1 MSGPRTIKLGGT
13 DAFVVVDLNGAEA
26 SSGPV
31 RRARKVLPGGV
42 RDLARSQTYTYA
54 ALGMRRGGASA
65 GINAADADRA
75 EAVAAFVEQA
85 AALVADG
92 TYLPDPA
99 KGVDE
104 ADLAPLRA
112 ADPRSRSGAFAA
124 ECEALSAAAAAEA
137 AIGLDGR
144 TAVIE
149 GAGVCGPALAA
160 ALAERGATVV
170 STDPETWSS
179 LQIDIRFA
187 LADAIAAS
195 GGALTWSS
203 APVDIV
209 FAGSKMG
216 AVNHGSAESLQA
228 RLLVPC
234 GRLPFTA
241 KALAVCRRRGIGALP
256 DFVTLAGSTIAAWSD
271 PETDA
276 DEVRS
281 AVAATVTELVA
292 ETADHPDGPFLAA
305 CYAAESFL
313 ATWQDELPFGRP
325 LAP

>member
-1 MSGPRTIKLGGT
+1 MSGPRTIKLSGT
-13 DAFVVVDLNGAEA
+13 DAFVVVDLDGAEA

-31 RRARKVLPGGV
+31 RQARKVLPGGV

-65 GINAADADRA
+65 GINAVDADRA

-112 ADPRSRSGAFAA
+112 ADPRGRSGAFAA
-124 ECEALSAAAAAEA
+124 ECEALSAVAAAEA

-144 TAVIE
+144 TAAIE
-149 GAGVCGPALAA
+149 GTGACGPALAA

-170 STDPETWSS
+170 ASS
-179 LQIDIRFA
+179 SESWA
-187 LADAIAAS
+187 
-195 GGALTWSS
+195 S

-216 AVNHGSAESLQA
+216 AVNHSSAESLQA

-241 KALAVCRRRGIGALP
+241 KALAVCRRRGIVALP

-271 PETDA
+271 PGTD
-276 DEVRS
+276 DEEVRS
-281 AVAATVTELVA
+281 AVSATVTELVA
-292 ETADHPDGPFLAA
+292 EAVNHPDGPFLAA
-305 CYAAESFL
+305 CYASESFL

>member
-1 MSGPRTIKLGGT
+1 MSGPRTIKLSGT
-13 DAFVVVDLNGAEA
+13 DAFVVVDLDGAEA

-31 RRARKVLPGGV
+31 RQARKVLPGGV

-65 GINAADADRA
+65 GINAVDADRA

-124 ECEALSAAAAAEA
+124 ECEALSAVAAAEA

-149 GAGVCGPALAA
+149 GAGSCGPALAA
-160 ALAERGATVV
+160 ALAERGAAVV
-170 STDPETWSS
+170 ESS
-179 LQIDIRFA
+179 SESWA
-187 LADAIAAS
+187 
-195 GGALTWSS
+195 S

-234 GRLPFTA
+234 GKLPFTA
-241 KALAVCRRRGIGALP
+241 KALAVCRHRGVLALP

-271 PETDA
+271 PGA
-276 DEVRS
+276 DDEEVRS

-292 ETADHPDGPFLAA
+292 ETVSHPDGPFLAA

-313 ATWQDELPFGRP
+313 STWQDELPFGRP

>member
-1 MSGPRTIKLGGT
+1 MTGPRTVKLSGV
-13 DAFVVVDLNGAEA
+13 DAFVTVDLDGAEA

-65 GINAADADRA
+65 GINAVDAEGA

-85 AALVADG
+85 APLVADR

-99 KGVDE
+99 KGVEE

-112 ADPRSRSGAFAA
+112 ADPRGRAGAFLA

-144 TAVIE
+144 TAAIE
-149 GAGVCGPALAA
+149 GAGPCGPALAEA
-160 ALAERGATVV
+160 VAERGATVV
-170 STDPETWSS
+170 AASPETW
-179 LQIDIRFA
+179 A
-187 LADAIAAS
+187 E
-195 GGALTWSS
+195 
-203 APVDIV
+203 APVDVV

-216 AVNHGSAESLQA
+216 AVNHGAAESLQA

-241 KALAVCRRRGIGALP
+241 KALAVCRDRGVLALP

-271 PETDA
+271 PEATD

-281 AVAATVTELVA
+281 TVTATVTELT
-292 ETADHPDGPFLAA
+292 TATAGHPDGPFLAA
-305 CYAAESFL
+305 CYEAESFL

>member
-1 MSGPRTIKLGGT
+1 MSGPRTIKLSGT

-112 ADPRSRSGAFAA
+112 ADPRSRSGAFLA
-124 ECEALSAAAAAEA
+124 ECEALSAVAAAEA

-149 GAGVCGPALAA
+149 GTGSCGPALAA

-170 STDPETWSS
+170 ESS
-179 LQIDIRFA
+179 SESWA
-187 LADAIAAS
+187 
-195 GGALTWSS
+195 S

-234 GRLPFTA
+234 GKLPFTA

-271 PETDA
+271 PEADD

-292 ETADHPDGPFLAA
+292 ETANHPDGPFLAA

>member
-1 MSGPRTIKLGGT
+1 MTGPRTIKLSGT
-13 DAFVVVDLNGAEA
+13 DAFVVVDLDGAEA

-31 RRARKVLPGGV
+31 RQARKVLPGGV

-54 ALGMRRGGASA
+54 ALEMRRGGASA
-65 GINAADADRA
+65 GINAVDADRA

-85 AALVADG
+85 AALVADR

-112 ADPRSRSGAFAA
+112 ADPRSRSGAFLV
-124 ECEALSAAAAAEA
+124 ECEALSAAVAAEA
-137 AIGLDGR
+137 AVGLDRR
-144 TAVIE
+144 TAAIE
-149 GAGVCGPALAA
+149 GTGACGPALAA

-170 STDPETWSS
+170 ESS
-179 LQIDIRFA
+179 SESWA
-187 LADAIAAS
+187 
-195 GGALTWSS
+195 S

-271 PETDA
+271 PEADD

-281 AVAATVTELVA
+281 AVTATVTELTA

>member
-1 MSGPRTIKLGGT
+1 MSGPRTVKLSGV
-13 DAFVVVDLNGAEA
+13 DAFVVVDLDGAEA

-54 ALGMRRGGASA
+54 VLGMRRGGASA
-65 GINAADADRA
+65 GINAVDADRA
-75 EAVAAFVEQA
+75 EAVAAFAEQA
-85 AALVADG
+85 APLVADC

-99 KGVDE
+99 KGINE

-112 ADPRSRSGAFAA
+112 ADPRGRSGAFLA
-124 ECEALSAAAAAEA
+124 ECEAWSAVAAAEA
-137 AIGLDGR
+137 AIGGLDGR
-144 TAVIE
+144 TAAIE
-149 GAGVCGPALAA
+149 GAGACGPALAEA
-160 ALAERGATVV
+160 MAERGATVV
-170 STDPETWSS
+170 ETDSESW
-179 LQIDIRFA
+179 
-187 LADAIAAS
+187 AS
-195 GGALTWSS
+195 AS
-203 APVDIV
+203 VDVV

-216 AVNHGSAESLQA
+216 AVNHGAAESLQA

-241 KALAVCRRRGIGALP
+241 KALAVCRRRGIPALP

-271 PETDA
+271 PEASD

-281 AVAATVTELVA
+281 KVADTVADLTVAA
-292 ETADHPDGPFLAA
+292 ADHPDGPFLAA
-305 CYAAESFL
+305 CYGAESFL

>member
-1 MSGPRTIKLGGT
+1 MSGPRTVKLSGV
-13 DAFVVVDLNGAEA
+13 DAFVTVDLDGAEA

-65 GINAADADRA
+65 GINAVDADRA

-85 AALVADG
+85 APLVADR

-99 KGVDE
+99 KGVEE

-112 ADPRSRSGAFAA
+112 ADPRGRSGAFLA

-137 AIGLDGR
+137 AIGLAGR
-144 TAVIE
+144 TAAIE
-149 GAGVCGPALAA
+149 GAGTCGPALAA

-170 STDPETWSS
+170 ATGPETW
-179 LQIDIRFA
+179 A
-187 LADAIAAS
+187 
-195 GGALTWSS
+195 S
-203 APVDIV
+203 APVDVV

-216 AVNHGSAESLQA
+216 AVNHGAAASLQA

-241 KALAVCRRRGIGALP
+241 KALAVCRGRGVLALP

-271 PETDA
+271 PEADD

-281 AVAATVTELVA
+281 TVAATVTDLVNAAA
-292 ETADHPDGPFLAA
+292 EHPDGPFLAA
-305 CYAAESFL
+305 CYEAESFL
-313 ATWQDELPFGRP
+313 ATWQDALPFGRP

>member
-1 MSGPRTIKLGGT
+1 MSGPRTVKLSGV
-13 DAFVVVDLNGAEA
+13 DAFVVVDLDGAEA

-65 GINAADADRA
+65 GINATDADRA
-75 EAVAAFVEQA
+75 EAAAAFAEQVA
-85 AALVADG
+85 PLVADR

-99 KGVDE
+99 KGIDE

-112 ADPRSRSGAFAA
+112 ADPRGRSGAFLA
-124 ECEALSAAAAAEA
+124 ECEAQSAVAAAEA
-137 AIGLDGR
+137 AIGGLDGR
-144 TAVIE
+144 TAAIE
-149 GAGVCGPALAA
+149 GAGSCGPALTA
-160 ALAERGATVV
+160 ALTERGATVV
-170 STDPETWSS
+170 ETGPESW
-179 LQIDIRFA
+179 
-187 LADAIAAS
+187 AS
-195 GGALTWSS
+195 V
-203 APVDIV
+203 PVDVV

-241 KALAVCRRRGIGALP
+241 KALAVCRRRGIPALP

-271 PETDA
+271 PEASD

-281 AVAATVTELVA
+281 TVAATVTDLVNA
-292 ETADHPDGPFLAA
+292 AADHPDGPFLAA
-305 CYAAESFL
+305 CYKAETFL

>member
-1 MSGPRTIKLGGT
+1 MSGPRTVKLSGV
-13 DAFVVVDLNGAEA
+13 DAFVVVDLDGAEA

-54 ALGMRRGGASA
+54 VLGMRRGGASA
-65 GINAADADRA
+65 GINAVDADRA
-75 EAVAAFVEQA
+75 EAAAAFAEQA
-85 AALVADG
+85 APLVADR

-104 ADLAPLRA
+104 TDLAPLRA
-112 ADPRSRSGAFAA
+112 ADPRNRSGAFLA
-124 ECEALSAAAAAEA
+124 ECEAQSAVAAAEA
-137 AIGLDGR
+137 AIGGLDGR
-144 TAVIE
+144 TAAIE
-149 GAGVCGPALAA
+149 GAGPCGPALAEV
-160 ALAERGATVV
+160 LAERGATVV
-170 STDPETWSS
+170 ETSPETW
-179 LQIDIRFA
+179 A
-187 LADAIAAS
+187 E
-195 GGALTWSS
+195 
-203 APVDIV
+203 APVDVV

-216 AVNHGSAESLQA
+216 AVNHSAAETLQA

-241 KALAVCRRRGIGALP
+241 KALAVCRRRGIPALP

-271 PETDA
+271 PDTSD

-281 AVAATVTELVA
+281 RVADTVA
-292 ETADHPDGPFLAA
+292 ELTAAAADHPDGPFLAA
-305 CYAAESFL
+305 CYKAESFL

>member
-1 MSGPRTIKLGGT
+1 MTGPRTVKLSGT
-13 DAFVVVDLNGAEA
+13 DAFVVVDLDGAEA

-65 GINAADADRA
+65 GINAVDADRA
-75 EAVAAFVEQA
+75 EAVAAFVERA
-85 AALVADG
+85 APLVADG

-112 ADPRSRSGAFAA
+112 ADPRSRSGTFAA
-124 ECEALSAAAAAEA
+124 ECETLSAVAAAEA
-137 AIGLDGR
+137 AVGLDGR
-144 TAVIE
+144 TAAIE
-149 GAGVCGPALAA
+149 GTGACGPALAA

-170 STDPETWSS
+170 ESS
-179 LQIDIRFA
+179 SESWA
-187 LADAIAAS
+187 
-195 GGALTWSS
+195 S
-203 APVDIV
+203 APVDIM

-271 PETDA
+271 PEADD

-281 AVAATVTELVA
+281 AVTATVTELTA

>member
-1 MSGPRTIKLGGT
+1 MSGPRTVKLSGV
-13 DAFVVVDLNGAEA
+13 DAFVVVDLDGAEA

-54 ALGMRRGGASA
+54 VLGMRRGGASA
-65 GINAADADRA
+65 GINATDADRA
-75 EAVAAFVEQA
+75 EAVAAFAEQA
-85 AALVADG
+85 APLVADR

-112 ADPRSRSGAFAA
+112 ADPRGRSGAFLA

-137 AIGLDGR
+137 AVGGLDGR
-144 TAVIE
+144 TAAIE
-149 GAGVCGPALAA
+149 GAGAGGPALAE
-160 ALAERGATVV
+160 ALAERGAEVV
-170 STDPETWSS
+170 ETGPESW
-179 LQIDIRFA
+179 A
-187 LADAIAAS
+187 
-195 GGALTWSS
+195 S
-203 APVDIV
+203 APVDMV

-234 GRLPFTA
+234 GKLPFTA
-241 KALAVCRRRGIGALP
+241 KALAVCRRRGIGTLP

-271 PETDA
+271 PEADD

-281 AVAATVTELVA
+281 AVVDTVA
-292 ETADHPDGPFLAA
+292 ELTAATADHPDGPFLAA
-305 CYAAESFL
+305 CYEAESFL

>member
-1 MSGPRTIKLGGT
+1 MSGPRTIKLSGT
-13 DAFVVVDLNGAEA
+13 DAFVVVDLDGAEA

-65 GINAADADRA
+65 GINAVDADRA

-85 AALVADG
+85 AALVADR

-124 ECEALSAAAAAEA
+124 ECEALSAAVAAEA

-144 TAVIE
+144 TAAIE
-149 GAGVCGPALAA
+149 GAGSCGPTLAA

-170 STDPETWSS
+170 STDPETW
-179 LQIDIRFA
+179 A
-187 LADAIAAS
+187 
-195 GGALTWSS
+195 S

-241 KALAVCRRRGIGALP
+241 KALAVCRHRGVLALP
-256 DFVTLAGSTIAAWSD
+256 DFVTLAGSTIAAWND
-271 PETDA
+271 PGTAD

-281 AVAATVTELVA
+281 AVTATVTELVA
-292 ETADHPDGPFLAA
+292 ETVSHPDGPFLAA

>member
-1 MSGPRTIKLGGT
+1 MSGPRTIKLSGV
-13 DAFVVVDLNGAEA
+13 DAFVVVDLDGAEA

-54 ALGMRRGGASA
+54 VLGMRRGGASA
-65 GINAADADRA
+65 GINAVDADRA

-85 AALVADG
+85 APLVADR

-99 KGVDE
+99 KGIDE

-112 ADPRSRSGAFAA
+112 ADPRGRSGAFLA
-124 ECEALSAAAAAEA
+124 ECEAQSAVAAAEA
-137 AIGLDGR
+137 AIGGLDGR
-144 TAVIE
+144 TAAIE
-149 GAGVCGPALAA
+149 GAGACGPALAE

-170 STDPETWSS
+170 ETDPESW
-179 LQIDIRFA
+179 A
-187 LADAIAAS
+187 
-195 GGALTWSS
+195 S
-203 APVDIV
+203 APVDMV

-241 KALAVCRRRGIGALP
+241 KALAVCRRRGIPALP

-271 PETDA
+271 PEADD

-281 AVAATVTELVA
+281 RVAATVTDLVNA
-292 ETADHPDGPFLAA
+292 AADHPDGPFLAA
-305 CYAAESFL
+305 CYKAETFL

>member
-1 MSGPRTIKLGGT
+1 MTGLRTIKLNGV
-13 DAFVVVDLNGAEA
+13 DAFVVVDLDGAEA

-85 AALVADG
+85 APLAADR

-137 AIGLDGR
+137 AVGLDGR
-144 TAVIE
+144 TAAIE
-149 GAGVCGPALAA
+149 GTGACGPALAA

-170 STDPETWSS
+170 ESSPESW
-179 LQIDIRFA
+179 A
-187 LADAIAAS
+187 
-195 GGALTWSS
+195 S

-228 RLLVPC
+228 RLLVPS

-241 KALAVCRRRGIGALP
+241 KALAVCRRRGIAALP

-271 PETDA
+271 PQA
-276 DEVRS
+276 DDEEVRS
-281 AVAATVTELVA
+281 AVAATVTELTA
-292 ETADHPDGPFLAA
+292 ETAGHPDGPFLAA
-305 CYAAESFL
+305 CYTAESFL
-313 ATWQDELPFGRP
+313 STWQDELPFGRP

>member
-1 MSGPRTIKLGGT
+1 MSGPRTIKLSGT
-13 DAFVVVDLNGAEA
+13 DAFVVVDLDGAEA

-65 GINAADADRA
+65 GINAVDADRA

-112 ADPRSRSGAFAA
+112 ADPRSRSGAFLV
-124 ECEALSAAAAAEA
+124 ECEALSAAVAAEA
-137 AIGLDGR
+137 AVGLDRR
-144 TAVIE
+144 TAAIE
-149 GAGVCGPALAA
+149 GTGACGPALAA

-170 STDPETWSS
+170 ESS
-179 LQIDIRFA
+179 SESWA
-187 LADAIAAS
+187 
-195 GGALTWSS
+195 S

-271 PETDA
+271 PEADD

-281 AVAATVTELVA
+281 AVTATVTELTA

>member
-1 MSGPRTIKLGGT
+1 MSGPRTIRLSGV
-13 DAFVVVDLNGAEA
+13 DAFVTVDLDGAEA

-65 GINAADADRA
+65 GINAVDGAGA

-85 AALVADG
+85 APLVADG

-99 KGVDE
+99 KGVGE

-112 ADPRSRSGAFAA
+112 ADPRSRSGAFLA
-124 ECEALSAAAAAEA
+124 ECEALSATAAADA
-137 AIGLDGR
+137 AMGLDGR
-144 TAVIE
+144 TAAIE
-149 GAGVCGPALAA
+149 GAGAGGPALAA

-170 STDPETWSS
+170 STSPESW
-179 LQIDIRFA
+179 A
-187 LADAIAAS
+187 E
-195 GGALTWSS
+195 
-203 APVDIV
+203 APVDVV

-216 AVNHGSAESLQA
+216 AVNHGAASSLQA

-241 KALAVCRRRGIGALP
+241 KALAVCRRRDILALP
-256 DFVTLAGSTIAAWSD
+256 DFVTLAGSAIAAWSD
-271 PETDA
+271 PGTSD

-281 AVAATVTELVA
+281 AVAATVADLVA
-292 ETADHPDGPFLAA
+292 AAAGHPDGPFLAA
-305 CYAAESFL
+305 CYEAESFL
-313 ATWQDELPFGRP
+313 AAWQDELPFGRP

>member
-1 MSGPRTIKLGGT
+1 MTGPRTVKLSGV
-13 DAFVVVDLNGAEA
+13 DAFVTVDLDGAEA

-65 GINAADADRA
+65 GINAVDAEGA

-85 AALVADG
+85 APLVADR

-99 KGVDE
+99 KGVGE

-112 ADPRSRSGAFAA
+112 ADPRGRSGAFLA

-144 TAVIE
+144 TAAIE
-149 GAGVCGPALAA
+149 GTGACGPALAA
-160 ALAERGATVV
+160 ALVERGATVV
-170 STDPETWSS
+170 ETGPESW
-179 LQIDIRFA
+179 A
-187 LADAIAAS
+187 E
-195 GGALTWSS
+195 
-203 APVDIV
+203 APVDVV

-216 AVNHGSAESLQA
+216 AVNHGAASSLQA

-241 KALAVCRRRGIGALP
+241 KALAVCRGRGVLALP

-271 PETDA
+271 PEADD

-281 AVAATVTELVA
+281 TVAATVTELT
-292 ETADHPDGPFLAA
+292 TATAGHPDGPFLAA
-305 CYAAESFL
+305 CYEAESFL
-313 ATWQDELPFGRP
+313 TTWQDDLPFGRP

>member
-1 MSGPRTIKLGGT
+1 MSGPRTVKLSGV
-13 DAFVVVDLNGAEA
+13 DAFVVVDLDGAEA

-54 ALGMRRGGASA
+54 VLGMRRGGASA
-65 GINAADADRA
+65 GINATDADRA
-75 EAVAAFVEQA
+75 EAVAAFAEQA
-85 AALVADG
+85 APLVADR

-112 ADPRSRSGAFAA
+112 DDPRGRSGAFLAG
-124 ECEALSAAAAAEA
+124 CEALSAAAAAEA
-137 AIGLDGR
+137 ALGGLDGR
-144 TAVIE
+144 TAAIE
-149 GAGVCGPALAA
+149 GAGAGGPALAE
-160 ALAERGATVV
+160 ALAERGAAVV
-170 STDPETWSS
+170 ETGPESW
-179 LQIDIRFA
+179 A
-187 LADAIAAS
+187 
-195 GGALTWSS
+195 S
-203 APVDIV
+203 APVDVV

-234 GRLPFTA
+234 GKLPFTA

-271 PETDA
+271 PEADD

-281 AVAATVTELVA
+281 AVTDTVA
-292 ETADHPDGPFLAA
+292 ELTAAAADHPDGPFLAA
-305 CYAAESFL
+305 CYEAETFL

>member
-1 MSGPRTIKLGGT
+1 MSGPRTIKLSGT
-13 DAFVVVDLNGAEA
+13 DAFVVVDLDGAEA

-31 RRARKVLPGGV
+31 RQARKVLPGGV

-54 ALGMRRGGASA
+54 ALEMRRGGASA
-65 GINAADADRA
+65 GINAVDADRA
-75 EAVAAFVEQA
+75 EAVAAFVDQA
-85 AALVADG
+85 AALVADR

-112 ADPRSRSGAFAA
+112 ADPRGRSGAFAA
-124 ECEALSAAAAAEA
+124 ECEVLSAVAAAEA
-137 AIGLDGR
+137 AIGLDRR

-149 GAGVCGPALAA
+149 GAGSCGPALAA

-170 STDPETWSS
+170 STDPESW
-179 LQIDIRFA
+179 A
-187 LADAIAAS
+187 
-195 GGALTWSS
+195 S
-203 APVDIV
+203 APVDMV

-241 KALAVCRRRGIGALP
+241 KALAVCRRRGVLALP

-271 PETDA
+271 PGTD
-276 DEVRS
+276 DEDVRS
-281 AVAATVTELVA
+281 AVTATVTELVA
-292 ETADHPDGPFLAA
+292 ETADHSDGPFLAA

>member
-1 MSGPRTIKLGGT
+1 MSGPRTVKLSGT
-13 DAFVVVDLNGAEA
+13 DAFVVVDLDGAEA

-65 GINAADADRA
+65 GINAVDADRA

-104 ADLAPLRA
+104 ADLVPLRA
-112 ADPRSRSGAFAA
+112 ADPRGRSGAFAA
-124 ECEALSAAAAAEA
+124 ECEALSAVAAAEA

-144 TAVIE
+144 TAAIE
-149 GAGVCGPALAA
+149 GVGACGPALAA

-170 STDPETWSS
+170 ESS
-179 LQIDIRFA
+179 SESWA
-187 LADAIAAS
+187 
-195 GGALTWSS
+195 S

-241 KALAVCRRRGIGALP
+241 KALAVCRRRGVLALP

-271 PETDA
+271 PGTD
-276 DEVRS
+276 DEEVRS
-281 AVAATVTELVA
+281 AVSATVTELVA
-292 ETADHPDGPFLAA
+292 EAVSHPDGPFLAA
-305 CYAAESFL
+305 CYASESFL

>member
-1 MSGPRTIKLGGT
+1 MSGPRTIKLSGT

-112 ADPRSRSGAFAA
+112 ADPRSRSGAFLA
-124 ECEALSAAAAAEA
+124 ECEALSAVAAAEA

-149 GAGVCGPALAA
+149 GAGSCGPALAA

-170 STDPETWSS
+170 STDPETW
-179 LQIDIRFA
+179 A
-187 LADAIAAS
+187 
-195 GGALTWSS
+195 S

-234 GRLPFTA
+234 GKLPFTA
-241 KALAVCRRRGIGALP
+241 KALAVCRRRGMLALP

-271 PETDA
+271 PEADD

-292 ETADHPDGPFLAA
+292 ETANHPDGPFLAA
-305 CYAAESFL
+305 CYEAESFL

>member
-1 MSGPRTIKLGGT
+1 MSGPRTIKLSGT
-13 DAFVVVDLNGAEA
+13 DAFVVVDLDGAEA

-31 RRARKVLPGGV
+31 RQARKVLPGGV

-65 GINAADADRA
+65 GINAVDADRA
-75 EAVAAFVEQA
+75 EAVAAFVEKA
-85 AALVADG
+85 AALVADR

-124 ECEALSAAAAAEA
+124 ECEALSAVAAAEA

-149 GAGVCGPALAA
+149 GAGSCGPALAA

-170 STDPETWSS
+170 ESS
-179 LQIDIRFA
+179 SESWA
-187 LADAIAAS
+187 
-195 GGALTWSS
+195 S

-241 KALAVCRRRGIGALP
+241 KALAVCRRRGVLALP

-271 PETDA
+271 PGADD

-281 AVAATVTELVA
+281 AVAATVTELVT

>member
-1 MSGPRTIKLGGT
+1 MSGPRTVKLSGA
-13 DAFVVVDLNGAEA
+13 DAFVTVDLDGAEA

-65 GINAADADRA
+65 GINAVDAEGA

-85 AALVADG
+85 APLVADR

-99 KGVDE
+99 KGVEE

-112 ADPRSRSGAFAA
+112 ADPRGRSGAFLA

-137 AIGLDGR
+137 AIGGLDGR
-144 TAVIE
+144 TAAIE
-149 GAGVCGPALAA
+149 GAGACGPALAA

-170 STDPETWSS
+170 ETSPESW
-179 LQIDIRFA
+179 A
-187 LADAIAAS
+187 E
-195 GGALTWSS
+195 
-203 APVDIV
+203 APVDVV

-216 AVNHGSAESLQA
+216 AVNHGAAESLQA

-241 KALAVCRRRGIGALP
+241 KALAVCRARGILALP

-271 PETDA
+271 PEADD

-281 AVAATVTELVA
+281 TAAATVTDLVNATA
-292 ETADHPDGPFLAA
+292 EHPDGPFLAA

-313 ATWQDELPFGRP
+313 AAWQDDLPFGRP

>member
-1 MSGPRTIKLGGT
+1 MSGPRTIKLSGT
-13 DAFVVVDLNGAEA
+13 DAFVVVDLDGAEA

-65 GINAADADRA
+65 GINAVDADRA
-75 EAVAAFVEQA
+75 EAVAAFVEHA
-85 AALVADG
+85 AALVADR

-124 ECEALSAAAAAEA
+124 ECEALSAVAAAEA

-149 GAGVCGPALAA
+149 GAGSCGPALAA
-160 ALAERGATVV
+160 ALAERGATVAE
-170 STDPETWSS
+170 SNSETW
-179 LQIDIRFA
+179 A
-187 LADAIAAS
+187 
-195 GGALTWSS
+195 S

-228 RLLVPC
+228 RLLVPS
-234 GRLPFTA
+234 GKLPFTA

-271 PETDA
+271 PETAD

>member
-1 MSGPRTIKLGGT
+1 MSGPRTIKLSGT
-13 DAFVVVDLNGAEA
+13 DAFVVVDLDGAEA

-65 GINAADADRA
+65 GINAVDADRA

-112 ADPRSRSGAFAA
+112 ADPRGRSGAFAA
-124 ECEALSAAAAAEA
+124 ECEALSAVAAAEA

-149 GAGVCGPALAA
+149 GAGSCGSALAA

-170 STDPETWSS
+170 ESS
-179 LQIDIRFA
+179 SESWA
-187 LADAIAAS
+187 
-195 GGALTWSS
+195 S

-241 KALAVCRRRGIGALP
+241 KALAVCRRRGVLALP

-271 PETDA
+271 PGTA
-276 DEVRS
+276 DEEVRS

-292 ETADHPDGPFLAA
+292 ETVSHPDGPFLAA

>member
-1 MSGPRTIKLGGT
+1 MSGPRTIKLSGT
-13 DAFVVVDLNGAEA
+13 DAFVVVDLDGAEA

-65 GINAADADRA
+65 GINAVDADRA

-124 ECEALSAAAAAEA
+124 ECEALSAVAAAEA
-137 AIGLDGR
+137 AVGLDGR

-149 GAGVCGPALAA
+149 GAGSCGPALAA
-160 ALAERGATVV
+160 ALAERGTAVV
-170 STDPETWSS
+170 ESS
-179 LQIDIRFA
+179 SESWA
-187 LADAIAAS
+187 
-195 GGALTWSS
+195 S

-241 KALAVCRRRGIGALP
+241 KALAVCRHRGIGALP

-271 PETDA
+271 PETAD

-281 AVAATVTELVA
+281 AVAATVTELTA
-292 ETADHPDGPFLAA
+292 ETTNHPDGPFLAA

>member
-1 MSGPRTIKLGGT
+1 MTGPRTIKLGGT

-75 EAVAAFVEQA
+75 EAAAAFVEQA

-112 ADPRSRSGAFAA
+112 ADPRSRSGAFLA

-137 AIGLDGR
+137 AVGLDGR
-144 TAVIE
+144 TAAIE
-149 GAGVCGPALAA
+149 GTGACGSALAA
-160 ALAERGATVV
+160 ALAERGAAVV
-170 STDPETWSS
+170 ESS
-179 LQIDIRFA
+179 SESWA
-187 LADAIAAS
+187 
-195 GGALTWSS
+195 S

-241 KALAVCRRRGIGALP
+241 KALAVCRRRGVLALP

-271 PETDA
+271 PETAD

-292 ETADHPDGPFLAA
+292 ETANHPDGPFLAA

-313 ATWQDELPFGRP
+313 TTWQDELPFGRP

>member
-1 MSGPRTIKLGGT
+1 MSGPRTVKLSGV
-13 DAFVVVDLNGAEA
+13 DAFVVVDLEGAEA

-54 ALGMRRGGASA
+54 VLGMRRGGASA
-65 GINAADADRA
+65 GINATDADRA
-75 EAVAAFVEQA
+75 EAVAAFAEQA
-85 AALVADG
+85 EPLVADR

-99 KGVDE
+99 KGIDE

-112 ADPRSRSGAFAA
+112 ADPRGRSGAFLA
-124 ECEALSAAAAAEA
+124 ECEALSAATAAEA
-137 AIGLDGR
+137 AIGGLDGR
-144 TAVIE
+144 TAAIE
-149 GAGVCGPALAA
+149 GAGACGPALAA

-170 STDPETWSS
+170 ETGPETW
-179 LQIDIRFA
+179 A
-187 LADAIAAS
+187 E
-195 GGALTWSS
+195 
-203 APVDIV
+203 APVDMV

-216 AVNHGSAESLQA
+216 AVNHGSAETLQA

-241 KALAVCRRRGIGALP
+241 KALAVCRRRSIPALP

-271 PETDA
+271 PEAGD

-281 AVAATVTELVA
+281 TVTDTVA
-292 ETADHPDGPFLAA
+292 ELTAAAADHPDGPFLAA
-305 CYAAESFL
+305 CYKAESFL
-313 ATWQDELPFGRP
+313 TTWQDEMPFGRP

>member
-1 MSGPRTIKLGGT
+1 MTGPRTIKLSGV
-13 DAFVVVDLNGAEA
+13 DAFVVVDLDGAEA

-112 ADPRSRSGAFAA
+112 ADPRSRSGAFLA
-124 ECEALSAAAAAEA
+124 ECEALSAVAAAEA

-149 GAGVCGPALAA
+149 GAGSCGEALAA
-160 ALAERGATVV
+160 ALAERGAAVV
-170 STDPETWSS
+170 ESS
-179 LQIDIRFA
+179 SESWA
-187 LADAIAAS
+187 
-195 GGALTWSS
+195 S

-241 KALAVCRRRGIGALP
+241 KALAVCRRRGVLALP

-271 PETDA
+271 PGADD

-292 ETADHPDGPFLAA
+292 EIADHPDGPFLAA